1 MTIEQIIDNNIP
13 IKFIPKHK
21 SSANKSNYNYIR
33 NNEVEYEWKCKNE
46 KGGVENVKM

>member
-13 IKFIPKHK
+13 INQIPK